1 MPPHRALWG
10 LEQAG
15 EAGSQAFVAQ
25 ALAPTRLLYLRG
37 GIRFPHR
44 IFTAPMRRFH
54 FTEPLVMLAT
64 VLQWL
69 VLSIATGAIIGV
81 GCTLFLRVLFAT
93 EGHVYAAPWWALM
106 VLLPLAGFAN
116 GLLLHYGYRLRRST
130 FVDNAI
136 VAVNEQQGKMPF
148 RTMWIKPLAALITLS
163 FGGSAGKE
171 GPCSHIGASI
181 AAAVG
186 RTLHLNREMRKR
198 LLACGV
204 SAGFASVFGTPIAGA
219 IYGVEM
225 LAIGRIRHD
234 FLFPGIVAGVTAFE
248 VSKALGVPYPSY
260 HISFVGQFTE
270 LLFLKTVLI
279 GILCGAVAWL
289 FVELLQRART
299 AFTWVQRR
307 LRLWAPLVPTL
318 GGIVVALLIL
328 VLPTDYLGLSLPIM
342 DRALQG
348 ETMPWLGFAWK
359 ALLVA
364 VTLGSGF
371 YGGIVTPQFVIG
383 AVAGSAFA
391 PLLGLPPALGAAVG
405 FVAVVAA
412 ASNAPMAA
420 ILMGVELF
428 GADALLH
435 VAGAC
440 VAAYLIIGH
449 RSVYPEQ
456 QIAYSK
462 SSWIF
467 ARADLPVGQEKV
479 RLSYGLIRWLHTRRR
494 RARRRDQEE

>member
-1 MPPHRALWG
+1 
-10 LEQAG
+10 
-15 EAGSQAFVAQ
+15 
-25 ALAPTRLLYLRG
+25 
-37 GIRFPHR
+37 
-44 IFTAPMRRFH
+44 MRRFH
-54 FTEPLVMLAT
+54 LAEPLVMLAT
-64 VLQWL
+64 VVQWL
-69 VLSIATGAIIGV
+69 VLSIVTGAIIGV
-81 GCTLFLRVLFAT
+81 GCSVFLRLLFAT
-93 EGHVYAAPWWALM
+93 AGRSYAAPLWLQMA
-106 VLLPLAGFAN
+106 LLPVGGFAN
-116 GLLLHYGYRLRRST
+116 GLLLHYGYKLRRST
-130 FVDNAI
+130 FNDNAI
-136 VAVNEQQGKMPF
+136 IAVNEQQGKLPF
-148 RTMWIKPLAALITLS
+148 RTMWIKPLAALITLGC
-163 FGGSAGKE
+163 GGSAGKE

-186 RTLHLNREMRKR
+186 RLLRLNPEMRKR

-204 SAGFASVFGTPIAGA
+204 SAGFSSVFGTPIAGA

-248 VSKALGVPYPSY
+248 VSRWLGVPYPQY
-260 HISFVGQFTE
+260 HIAFVGDFTE
-270 LLFLKTVLI
+270 LLFLKTVVI
-279 GILCGAVAWL
+279 GVLCGAVAWL
-289 FVELLQRART
+289 FVELLRQARKVFGALKQRYD
-299 AFTWVQRR
+299 
-307 LRLWAPLVPTL
+307 LWPPLVPL
-318 GGIVVALLIL
+318 FGGVVLALL
-328 VLPTDYLGLSLPIM
+328 VLALPNQYFGLSLPLM

-348 ETMPWLGFAWK
+348 NTMPYLGFLWK

-364 VTLGSGF
+364 ITLGSGF

-383 AVAGSAFA
+383 AVTGGAFA
-391 PLLGLPPALGAAVG
+391 HLLGLHAALGAAVG
-405 FVAVVAA
+405 LVAVVAS
-412 ASNAPMAA
+412 ASNAPIAA

-428 GADALLH
+428 GADSTLY

-479 RLSYGLIRWLHTRRR
+479 RLSYGLLRWWRMRRR
-494 RARRRDQEE
+494 RSRAAGADGK